1 MTSND
6 FEVLA
11 KTHTAKIMKEQYG
24 IEVPINSIEMVW
36 FAHELGYK
44 KCTLYEQCA

>member
-1 MTSND
+1 MSTNE

-11 KTHTAKIMKEQYG
+11 KNMVIEIAKERYN
-24 IEVPINSIEMVW
+24 IEVRFDDLEFTW

-44 KCTLYEQCA
+44 KCTL